1 MEFSQSLKKNKKHTK
16 KTAYKN
22 EHTHTHT
29 HTHRVFKLK
38 KENNPSSLFSAQ
50 SGSKLECLSGMAA
63 HLGLPLPHQGAW
75 QLALFSSLPL
85 LGVSFSTTSP
95 KLQTDQKRGKEWGLN
110 YLKEG
115 PKS

>member
-1 MEFSQSLKKNKKHTK
+1 MGFCQSLKKKKNQQN
-16 KTAYKN
+16 KN

-29 HTHRVFKLK
+29 HTHTHRVLKLK

-85 LGVSFSTTSP
+85 LGVSFSTTPP
-95 KLQTDQKRGKEWGLN
+95 KLQTDQKRGKEWG
-110 YLKEG
+110 
-115 PKS
+115 